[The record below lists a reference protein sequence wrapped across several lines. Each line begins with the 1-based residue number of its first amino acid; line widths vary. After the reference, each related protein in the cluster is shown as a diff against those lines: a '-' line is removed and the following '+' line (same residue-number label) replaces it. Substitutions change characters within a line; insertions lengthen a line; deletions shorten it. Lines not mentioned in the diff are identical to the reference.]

1 MSEVLVTSIVWIVM
15 GTVWHYFADKRAY
28 REGMIDAVVMH
39 NRGQLIY
46 TTYTD
51 EDGEEIITMEVQP
64 NE

>member
-51 EDGEEIITMEVQP
+51 EDGEEIITMEVRP

>member
-1 MSEVLVTSIVWIVM
+1 MNEILVTSIVWIVM

-28 REGMIDAVVMH
+28 REGMIDAVVMY

-51 EDGEEIITMEVQP
+51 EDGEEIITMEVRP

>member
-28 REGMIDAVVMH
+28 REGMIDAIVMH
-39 NRGQLIY
+39 NRGQLTY

-51 EDGEEIITMEVQP
+51 EDGEEIITMEVRP